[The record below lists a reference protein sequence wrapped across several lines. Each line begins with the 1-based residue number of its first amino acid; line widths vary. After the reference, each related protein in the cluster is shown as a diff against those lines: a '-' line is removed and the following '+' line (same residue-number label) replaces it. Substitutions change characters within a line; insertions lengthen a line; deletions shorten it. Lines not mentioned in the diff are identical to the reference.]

1 MIRSV
6 RANHDSFRTVTFESG
21 FNVVMADRTEI
32 STTKDSRNGV
42 GKSLLLEIIH
52 FCLGGRKGT
61 SLAKPALKA
70 WEFSVDLTLAG
81 HEVTATR
88 SLAHSGRLTL
98 NGDLSFIPAEV
109 ELESTSDGSAIRDAQ
124 WNRLLGSLMF
134 GLPVVEK
141 PEPFTP
147 SFRALFPF
155 FARSGR
161 EAFADAF
168 RHHRHSN
175 VGEQQ
180 ICNAFLLDLG
190 WHFARRWQV
199 LREKEKLLKAYE
211 SASEAGVA
219 KAVSGSLGEMEAERV
234 RIDQSVA
241 ATSANLQ
248 QFRIHPEYDHIESEA
263 SQLTE
268 QIHALANDN
277 VSASRLLKQY
287 ERAVSEENLDAVA
300 IESGETVERIYH
312 EAGIT
317 LPGLVKKRIDD
328 VRDFHQSLVDGRRS
342 FLAEEIERLKR
353 EIAERKST
361 ITSLDSDR
369 AVRLEVLRTHGALAE
384 YSRLQSLHQSSIAK
398 LEDIRRQIR
407 ELHEIEEGQSQL
419 KIELETL
426 RQTTRRDL
434 DERATARELAITLFN
449 SNSQALYDA
458 PGSLIIDVEKTGY
471 RFGVEIERAGATGIE
486 NMKVYC
492 YDLMLSQLWASR
504 PQKPGLLIHDSPMFH
519 GVDGRQKALAWKRA
533 STESERLGF
542 QYICMVNSDEIP
554 NSEVMAD
561 ANFNIRSSTFV
572 RTVLTDQ
579 PDGCLLGIRF

>member
-1 MIRSV
+1 MIYAV

-21 FNVVMADRTEI
+21 FNVVLADRTET

-61 SLAKPALKA
+61 SLKKSALKS
-70 WEFSVDLTLAG
+70 WEFTLDLQLAG

-88 SLAHSGRLTL
+88 SLAHPGRLIL
-98 NGDLSFIPAEV
+98 NGDLSFIPTEL
-109 ELESTSDGSAIRDAQ
+109 ELESTLNGAAIRDVQ
-124 WNRLLGSLMF
+124 WNRLLGSLTF
-134 GLPVVEK
+134 GLPVVQK

-180 ICNAFLLDLG
+180 ICNTFLLDLG
-190 WHFARRWQV
+190 WNFARQWQV

-219 KAVSGSLGEMEAERV
+219 KLVSGSLGEMEAERV
-234 RIDQSVA
+234 RVEQSVT

-248 QFRIHPEYDHIESEA
+248 QFRVHPEYDHIESEA
-263 SQLTE
+263 SELTD
-268 QIHALANDN
+268 QIHSLANDN
-277 VSASRLLKQY
+277 VSAARLLKQY
-287 ERAVSEENLDAVA
+287 ERAIADEHLDAVA
-300 IESGETVERIYH
+300 VESGETLERIYH
-312 EAGIT
+312 EAGAT

-328 VRDFHQSLVDGRRS
+328 VRDFHRSLVDGRRS

-353 EIAERKST
+353 EIAERKAA
-361 ITSLDSDR
+361 ITKLDLDR
-369 AVRLEVLRTHGALAE
+369 SVRLEVLRTHGALAE
-384 YSRLQSLHQSSIAK
+384 HSRLQSLHQASIAR

-407 ELHEIEEGQSQL
+407 ELREIEEGQSKL

-471 RFGVEIERAGATGIE
+471 KFGVEIERAGATGIE

-492 YDLMLSQLWASR
+492 YDLMLSQLWSSR
-504 PQKPGLLIHDSPMFH
+504 PRRPGLLIHDSPMFH

-533 STESERLGF
+533 ASECRRLGF

-554 NSEVMAD
+554 NAEVMTSAD
-561 ANFNIRSSTFV
+561 FDIQRPEFV
-572 RTVLTDQ
+572 RIVLTDR
-579 PDGCLLGIRF
+579 PDGCLLGVRF

>member
-1 MIRSV
+1 MIHAV

-21 FNVVMADRTEI
+21 FNVVLADRTEA

-61 SLAKPALKA
+61 SLSKSALKS
-70 WEFSVDLTLAG
+70 WEFSLDLQLAG
-81 HEVTATR
+81 HKVAATR
-88 SLAHSGRLTL
+88 SLAHPGRLIL
-98 NGDLSFIPAEV
+98 NGDLSFIPSEV
-109 ELESTSDGSAIRDAQ
+109 ELGSSLYGTSIRDNQ

-134 GLPVVEK
+134 GLPFAEK
-141 PEPFTP
+141 PEPFAP

-190 WHFARRWQV
+190 WKFARQWQV

-219 KAVSGSLGEMEAERV
+219 KLVSGSLGEMEAERV
-234 RIDQSVA
+234 RVEQSVT

-248 QFRIHPEYDHIESEA
+248 QFRVHPEYDHIESEA
-263 SQLTE
+263 SELTD
-268 QIHALANDN
+268 QIHSLANEN
-277 VSASRLLKQY
+277 VSAARLLKQY
-287 ERAVSEENLDAVA
+287 ERAVAEEHLDAVTV
-300 IESGETVERIYH
+300 ESGETLERIYH
-312 EAGIT
+312 EAGVT

-328 VRDFHQSLVDGRRS
+328 VRDFHRSLVDGRRS

-353 EIAERKST
+353 EISERKAA
-361 ITSLDSDR
+361 ITKLDSDR

-407 ELHEIEEGQSQL
+407 ELREIEEGQSKL

-434 DERATARELAITLFN
+434 DERATARELAITFFN

-458 PGSLIIDVEKTGY
+458 PGSLIIDVEKAGY
-471 RFGVEIERAGATGIE
+471 KFGVEIERAGATGIE
-486 NMKVYC
+486 NMKVYS
-492 YDLMLSQLWASR
+492 YDLMLSQLWSSR
-504 PQKPGLLIHDSPMFH
+504 PRKPGLLIHDSPMFH

-533 STESERLGF
+533 ASECGRLGF

-554 NSEVMAD
+554 NAEVMAD
-561 ANFNIRSSTFV
+561 AGFDIRQPEFV
-572 RTVLTDQ
+572 RVVLTDQ
-579 PDGCLLGIRF
+579 RDGCLMGFRF